1 MSFSHW
7 TIATRINSKRRDK
20 RSAFH
25 NFKKRFDLKNIT
37 AYQKTSNVTKVP
49 LEAIRTKIKKEQKK
63 IFLLR
68 LFVVFIITAVGV
80 YTAIKLIN

>member
-25 NFKKRFDLKNIT
+25 NYKKRFDLKNIT

-49 LEAIRTKIKKEQKK
+49 LEAIRTKIKKRAEKN
-63 IFLLR
+63 IFTE
-68 LFVVFIITAVGV
+68 IICSIHNNCSWCLYCNKTH
-80 YTAIKLIN
+80 

>member
-20 RSAFH
+20 RSFFNNH
-25 NFKKRFDLKNIT
+25 KKRFDIKNVT
-37 AYQKTSNVTKVP
+37 AYQKTTNETKVP